1 MSELFVAGYPN
12 LAKAREVQDRL
23 LHLQADQRIAIN
35 DLVVVENQAG
45 HLQLHQ
51 PRGTVSMGGSLS
63 GALGGGLIGLLY
75 LAPLLGWAA
84 HGPSGG
90 LGGGPGG
97 GPGLGGPGGGPDG
110 GGGGTAVMGMDESLR
125 KHLTRTL
132 TPGSAVV
139 LTLVAPQ
146 SAGALLAELA
156 PHEGLLLRCAL
167 DAQQEATLQQAVT
180 AARALTAAN

>member
-12 LAKAREVQDRL
+12 LAKAQAVQDRL

-90 LGGGPGG
+90 MGGGSGG
-97 GPGLGGPGGGPDG
+97 GSGGGGIDGPG

-146 SAGALLAELA
+146 SADALLAELA
-156 PHEGLLLRCAL
+156 PHEGLLLRSAL
-167 DAQQEATLQQAVT
+167 DAHQEACLQQAVT